1 MSLLECI
8 IVCVCVGVSSALN
21 IIMANETNTHT
32 TKHLSFFRLRVRE
45 MACEIIHCWYVS
57 ASVYGSIHEG
67 RRTRIRYYCIFT
79 CFALLYYACILNVS
93 KMSSLALPVF
103 RLVRLALKS
112 LCLLWLK
119 TNTNARFF
127 FNND

>member
-1 MSLLECI
+1 MYNCM
-8 IVCVCVGVSSALN
+8 CVCGRFISFEHHYGERDEHSHD
-21 IIMANETNTHT
+21 ETSIF
-32 TKHLSFFRLRVRE
+32 LRLRVRE